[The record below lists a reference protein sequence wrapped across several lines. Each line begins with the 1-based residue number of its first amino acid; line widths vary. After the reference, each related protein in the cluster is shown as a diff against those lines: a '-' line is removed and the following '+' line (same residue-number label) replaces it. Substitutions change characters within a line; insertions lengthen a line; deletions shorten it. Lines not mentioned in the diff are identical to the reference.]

1 MSDDLIEEIKEDIR
15 NDQLVAFWNEYGN
28 IVIGIIIAIVLM
40 TVGYLFWHNH
50 QQQKLL
56 DQTLIYEKN
65 LEHTDSKAEK
75 PDYAALIKDGSK
87 GYQILGSF
95 EQARL
100 SSSTKEAED
109 LLKSMAN
116 NTSYDAFYRET
127 AALQAIM
134 RKFDSTNGAVLLEDL
149 ETLVNK
155 ASPLQAAALELQ
167 AFAYLKL
174 RQTKKASEVFLSVAK
189 HPQAPQSM
197 RVRAQAMLETIN

>member
-1 MSDDLIEEIKEDIR
+1 MSDDLIKEIKEDIR

-28 IVIGIIIAIVLM
+28 FVIGAIIGIVLM

-50 QQQKLL
+50 QEQKLL
-56 DQTLIYEKN
+56 DQTLVYEKK
-65 LEHTDSKAEK
+65 LELDLSKGEK
-75 PDYAALIKDGSK
+75 ADYSSLIKEGSM

-100 SSSTKEAED
+100 TSSTKDAED
-109 LLKSMAN
+109 LLKTMAN
-116 NTSYDAFYRET
+116 NTSYDSFYRET
-127 AALQAIM
+127 ASLQAIM

-149 ETLVNK
+149 EPLVNK
-155 ASPLQAAALELQ
+155 TSPLQAAALELQ

>member
-28 IVIGIIIAIVLM
+28 IVIGAIIAIVLM

-50 QQQKLL
+50 QEQKLL

-65 LEHTDSKAEK
+65 LELTDSKAEK
-75 PDYAALIKDGSK
+75 PDYAPLIKDGSK

>member
-28 IVIGIIIAIVLM
+28 IIIGAIIGIVLM
-40 TVGYLFWHNH
+40 TVGYLFWHSH
-50 QQQKLL
+50 QEQKLL
-56 DQTLIYEKN
+56 DQTLVYEKN
-65 LEHTDSKAEK
+65 LELDPSKAEK
-75 PDYAALIKDGSK
+75 ADYSSLIKDGSM

-116 NTSYDAFYRET
+116 NTSYDSFYRET

-149 ETLVNK
+149 DPLVNK
-155 ASPLQAAALELQ
+155 TSPLQAAALELQ

-174 RQTKKASEVFLSVAK
+174 RQTKKASEVFISVAK

>member
-28 IVIGIIIAIVLM
+28 IVIGVIIAIVLM

-50 QQQKLL
+50 QEQKLL

-65 LEHTDSKAEK
+65 LELTDSKAEK
-75 PDYAALIKDGSK
+75 PDYAPLIKDGSK

-134 RKFDSTNGAVLLEDL
+134 RKFDSTNGSVLLEDL

-174 RQTKKASEVFLSVAK
+174 RQSKKASEVFLSVAK